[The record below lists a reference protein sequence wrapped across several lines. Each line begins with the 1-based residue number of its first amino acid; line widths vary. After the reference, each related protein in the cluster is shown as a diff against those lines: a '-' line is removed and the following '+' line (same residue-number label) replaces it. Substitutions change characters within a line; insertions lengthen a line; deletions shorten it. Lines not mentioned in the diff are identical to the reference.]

1 MGRVLWR
8 INENEFVTPIESPWF
23 GLHMLRAVI
32 AGALSWDAFEE
43 GYTTLGVVAAVWVVG
58 EIATS
63 VEIKDRRLP

>member
-1 MGRVLWR
+1 
-8 INENEFVTPIESPWF
+8 
-23 GLHMLRAVI
+23 MLRAVI